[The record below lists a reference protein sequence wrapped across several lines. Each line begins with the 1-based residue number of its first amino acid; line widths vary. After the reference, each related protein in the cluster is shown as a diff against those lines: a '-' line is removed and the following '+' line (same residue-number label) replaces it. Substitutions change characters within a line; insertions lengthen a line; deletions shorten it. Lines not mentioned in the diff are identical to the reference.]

1 MPVMSHGL
9 PADSRDYVVNTIK
22 PTLQDFVT
30 SLRPNNLDA
39 KAGNGGAGVVRWRHE
54 KSKEFSGPGGGNG
67 GQGGDVYVR
76 GVRDYGILSKYRT
89 IKDFTAEDGERGRGK
104 SEWGKNGKDLVLDV
118 PVGSILTKEGT
129 GETFEVLHEGELVFL
144 LKGGQGGYG
153 NEHFKAS
160 TNVAPI
166 ETTPG
171 KPGEEATFHL
181 ELRLIVDLGFAGFPN
196 AGKSSLLNAITN
208 AHAKVANYKFTT
220 LEPNL
225 GDLFGFIL
233 ADIPGLIEGASEGK
247 GLGYQF
253 LRHIA
258 RTKGILHCVS
268 LENENITEA
277 YHAIRKELEA
287 FSPELAKKEEIL
299 LLTKTDMI
307 TPDILKEK
315 IKEAKKLNKNIM
327 TVSVY
332 DLDSIKK
339 LQDELVKYL
348 RAKVSEK
355 ELHDRQEGSIE
366 VRFEAL
372 QAAPT
377 KHLEERI
384 ERQVKKIRSRKKK

>member
-1 MPVMSHGL
+1 MAFIDEM
-9 PADSRDYVVNTIK
+9 
-22 PTLQDFVT
+22 
-30 SLRPNNLDA
+30 NLNM
-39 KAGNGGAGVVRWRHE
+39 KAGKGGDGFLHWLHE
-54 KSKEFSGPGGGNG
+54 KGREFGGPSGGDGGR
-67 GQGGDVYVR
+67 GGDVYVR

-89 IKDFTAEDGERGRGK
+89 IKDFKAEDGERGRGK

-144 LKGGQGGYG
+144 LKGGGGGYG

-160 TNVAPI
+160 TNVAPT

-208 AHAKVANYKFTT
+208 AHAKVANYRFTT

-225 GDLFGFIL
+225 GDLYGFIL

-247 GLGYQF
+247 GLGYKF

-277 YHAIRKELEA
+277 YHAIRTELEA
-287 FSPELAKKEEIL
+287 YSPELAKKEEIL
-299 LLTKTDMI
+299 LLTKTDLI
-307 TPDILKEK
+307 DPKDLKAK
-315 IKEAKKLNKNIM
+315 IAEAKKLNKNVL

-332 DLDSIKK
+332 DLDSIKE

-348 RAKVSEK
+348 RAKVTKEEIESRKEESE
-355 ELHDRQEGSIE
+355 E
-366 VRFEAL
+366 VRVVSTIS
-372 QAAPT
+372 APT

-384 ERQVKKIRSRKKK
+384 ERQVKKFRKGK